1 MTDADAFRDAEYIA
15 DVSGISYDDAEP
27 PRPTGTLSS
36 QNACVKKVNAAAK
49 VAFID
54 RLMRDLDIF
63 VYCQLSA
70 LYYMD
75 CSFPLFAIRAAVQS
89 VLFTPKAPPFE
100 PRRNQPFINGIILSN
115 LICMLFHVFFI
126 HPEAGEETRG
136 YLNGGLFIDL
146 IGQHPVSVLRLLS
159 FDLLIFFVD
168 IILLALTIERV
179 NILGSSTPA
188 SPEPASTSNANTD
201 QGTAEYQSQDHDA
214 EERGVLRQEDGDEA
228 IPSTHESVASSP
240 NSIVDAEVD
249 EERANL
255 LADPT
260 DIESPILARGGH
272 PMDTFA
278 AGEAVV
284 VNARFFGTLVDQ
296 WRYSRDL
303 VRQTPAF
310 PPAETATFLR
320 QRFGLQ
326 VGADG
331 RFERT
336 DT

>member
-1 MTDADAFRDAEYIA
+1 M
-15 DVSGISYDDAEP
+15 VHHISSFHCD
-27 PRPTGTLSS
+27 RFLTCNSS
-36 QNACVKKVNAAAK
+36 
-49 VAFID
+49 
-54 RLMRDLDIF
+54 
-63 VYCQLSA
+63 S
-70 LYYMD
+70 
-75 CSFPLFAIRAAVQS
+75 CSLPLFAVRAAVQS

-100 PRRNQPFINGIILSN
+100 PRRNQPFLNGIILSN
-115 LICMLFHVFFI
+115 LICMLLHAFLI
-126 HPEAGEETRG
+126 NPEAGESTRG
-136 YLNGGLFIDL
+136 YLHGGLFIDL
-146 IGQHPVSVLRLLS
+146 IGQRPVSVLRLLL

-179 NILGSSTPA
+179 KTLASTPSA
-188 SPEPASTSNANTD
+188 PTEPTSTSNTNTETE
-201 QGTAEYQSQDHDA
+201 TATQSQDHDA

-228 IPSTHESVASSP
+228 IPHESAASSP
-240 NSIVDAEVD
+240 NSSVDDEVD

-278 AGEAVV
+278 AGEHVV
-284 VNARFFGTLVDQ
+284 VNASFPGTLVDQ

-310 PPAETATFLR
+310 PPAETATFIR

-326 VGADG
+326 VGANG
-331 RFERT
+331 RFERVD

>member
-1 MTDADAFRDAEYIA
+1 MLLHAF
-15 DVSGISYDDAEP
+15 
-27 PRPTGTLSS
+27 L
-36 QNACVKKVNAAAK
+36 
-49 VAFID
+49 
-54 RLMRDLDIF
+54 
-63 VYCQLSA
+63 
-70 LYYMD
+70 
-75 CSFPLFAIRAAVQS
+75 
-89 VLFTPKAPPFE
+89 
-100 PRRNQPFINGIILSN
+100 IN
-115 LICMLFHVFFI
+115 
-126 HPEAGEETRG
+126 PEAGESTRG
-136 YLNGGLFIDL
+136 YLHGGLFIDL
-146 IGQHPVSVLRLLS
+146 IGQRPVSVLRLLL

-179 NILGSSTPA
+179 KTLASTP
-188 SPEPASTSNANTD
+188 PAPTERTSTSNTNTETE
-201 QGTAEYQSQDHDA
+201 TAAHQSQDHDA

-228 IPSTHESVASSP
+228 IPHESAASSP
-240 NSIVDAEVD
+240 NSSVDDEVD

-278 AGEAVV
+278 AGEHVV
-284 VNARFFGTLVDQ
+284 VNASFPGTLVDQ

-310 PPAETATFLR
+310 PPAETATFIR

-326 VGADG
+326 VGANG
-331 RFERT
+331 RFERVD